1 MVNRRSLAYPR
12 TRPLNA
18 PHRPFWGLGMAGC
31 ALALIIGWLLFG
43 STGLFAWSDYSRSL
57 NARQTELV
65 ALRADLAALENRQRL
80 LHPRATDPDLAEEII
95 RRDLNL
101 VHPDDIVVPLR

>member
-1 MVNRRSLAYPR
+1 MVNRRPLAQPLHAQR
-12 TRPLNA
+12 RPV
-18 PHRPFWGLGMAGC
+18 WGLGLAGC
-31 ALALIIGWLLFG
+31 ALALIVGWLLFG

-57 NARQTELV
+57 NARQGELTEL
-65 ALRADLAALENRQRL
+65 REDLAALENRQRL
-80 LHPRATDPDLAEEII
+80 LHPNATDPDLAEEII